1 MNAAASSLAAPARA
15 AIPGPQPVPGFIAGP
30 EFGLL
35 LDCCADMADHERTQR
50 IRKTVSGSLDW
61 NRVLRLAQH
70 HRLLPRVYEQLSR
83 LEAVPP
89 EFLESLRAGYQ
100 THARQTLWLTGE
112 LIRIMN
118 DFASRGIPVL
128 PYKGPVLAEILYG
141 DVTMRQFGDLD
152 LLVHA
157 ADVAGAKAALAELG
171 YRSNADFT
179 GREQRAHLASGYEY
193 TFDAAHGRN
202 LVELKWQILPRF
214 YSVKFAVDAMF
225 SGAATVSVGGHR
237 LQTLSAEDHL
247 LVLCVHAAKHAWSQL
262 ALLSDLVQ
270 LAKQPLDWSVI
281 EKKSSELGIR
291 RMVAVNFL
299 LAHRLL
305 AAPLPEMVERSLRTD
320 PAVAVLAGRIMM
332 SSIAGSTES
341 EAEATG
347 YFRLMMRLRE
357 DWRDRGRFLWRLLF
371 TPAAAD
377 WSAVRLPARLFSLYR
392 VVRLFRLAAK
402 LFAPRRSSHEV
413 A

>member
-1 MNAAASSLAAPARA
+1 MNAAASSLLAPTLAAA
-15 AIPGPQPVPGFIAGP
+15 PGPQTVPGFIAGP

-35 LDCCADMADHERTQR
+35 LDCCTDMADHERTQR
-50 IRKTVSGSLDW
+50 MRKTVAGGLDW
-61 NRVLRLAQH
+61 DRVLRLAQH

-89 EFLESLRAGYQ
+89 EFLESLRVGYQ

-112 LIRIMN
+112 LIRILN
-118 DFASRGIPVL
+118 DFASRGIAVL
-128 PYKGPVLAEILYG
+128 PYKGPALAEILYA

-152 LLVHA
+152 LLVRA
-157 ADVAGAKAALAELG
+157 ADVNGAKAALAELG
-171 YRSNADFT
+171 YRSNVHFT
-179 GREQRAHLASGYEY
+179 ERQQRAHLASGYEY
-193 TFDAAHGRN
+193 TFDSAHGRN

-214 YSVKFAVDAMF
+214 YSVKFDVDAMF
-225 SGAATVSVGGHR
+225 SGAATVRVGGHWLR
-237 LQTLSAEDHL
+237 TLSSEDLL

-270 LAKQPLDWSVI
+270 LAKQPLDWSAI

-305 AAPLPEMVERSLRTD
+305 AARLPEMVERSMRTD
-320 PAVAVLAGRIMM
+320 PAVAVLAGSMLGG
-332 SSIAGSTES
+332 IAGSRGC

-347 YFRLMMRLRE
+347 YLPLMMKLRE
-357 DWRDRGRFLWRLLF
+357 DWRDGGRILWRLAF
-371 TPAAAD
+371 TPASAD
-377 WSAVRLPARLFSLYR
+377 WSAVRLPERFFSCYR